1 MDKILKKSQVPPKQP
16 TTRSTNSTA
25 ISQSAGSKTPVVSTH
40 KHPQGS
46 STGPASNTR
55 SHKESWGPMVKTSV

>member
-1 MDKILKKSQVPPKQP
+1 MDKILRRSQIPPKQP

-40 KHPQGS
+40 KHPQLKDH
-46 STGPASNTR
+46 PLDQLLIQEVNQN
-55 SHKESWGPMVKTSV
+55 KPV